1 MCQETTIT
9 MIEKSLK
16 SISWD
21 VPEDIYRQ
29 DDALS
34 YSTLAKY
41 ERSGFNG
48 LATLFDRVESPSLT
62 FGSMVDEMI
71 TGSMESFNERFLV
84 AEYPQTPD
92 SIIQIVKKVFEQE
105 HDISDT
111 LYAVP
116 DTTIIR
122 IASEFNYQ
130 NNWKPETRAKV
141 IKEKGA
147 EYYNLLYI
155 STSKT
160 IVTSQD
166 YQDACNAVQAL
177 KGSEATHWYFE
188 EDNPFSNIER
198 LYQLKFKATLRG
210 INFRCMADLI
220 IVDHYAK
227 LIQPCDLKTSGKPE
241 WDFFKSFVDWD
252 YQIQARLYWRI
263 IKDCISKDPYFKDFT
278 LMPYRFIVVNR
289 KTLSPLVWQFEDTDK
304 EGPLTYGRQSQIVLR
319 DPFEIANELHTYLE
333 YKCDTPIGIFTNE
346 HNSLEH
352 WLNTM

>member
-105 HDISDT
+105 HDLS
-111 LYAVP
+111 
-116 DTTIIR
+116 
-122 IASEFNYQ
+122 
-130 NNWKPETRAKV
+130 
-141 IKEKGA
+141 
-147 EYYNLLYI
+147 
-155 STSKT
+155 
-160 IVTSQD
+160 
-166 YQDACNAVQAL
+166 
-177 KGSEATHWYFE
+177 
-188 EDNPFSNIER
+188 
-198 LYQLKFKATLRG
+198 
-210 INFRCMADLI
+210 LI
-220 IVDHYAK
+220 HI
-227 LIQPCDLKTSGKPE
+227 
-241 WDFFKSFVDWD
+241 
-252 YQIQARLYWRI
+252 
-263 IKDCISKDPYFKDFT
+263 
-278 LMPYRFIVVNR
+278 
-289 KTLSPLVWQFEDTDK
+289 
-304 EGPLTYGRQSQIVLR
+304 
-319 DPFEIANELHTYLE
+319 
-333 YKCDTPIGIFTNE
+333 
-346 HNSLEH
+346 
-352 WLNTM
+352 

>member
-21 VPEDIYRQ
+21 VPEDVYRQ

-177 KGSEATHWYFE
+177 RGSEATHWYFE

-210 INFRCMADLI
+210 INFRCMAD
-220 IVDHYAK
+220 
-227 LIQPCDLKTSGKPE
+227 
-241 WDFFKSFVDWD
+241 
-252 YQIQARLYWRI
+252 
-263 IKDCISKDPYFKDFT
+263 
-278 LMPYRFIVVNR
+278 
-289 KTLSPLVWQFEDTDK
+289 
-304 EGPLTYGRQSQIVLR
+304 
-319 DPFEIANELHTYLE
+319 
-333 YKCDTPIGIFTNE
+333 
-346 HNSLEH
+346 
-352 WLNTM
+352 